1 MSISPLASSP
11 TIAAPVALPQENE
24 RAEKRPDNEALEA
37 TQRSPLKEGLGT
49 KIDVS
54 V

>member
-1 MSISPLASSP
+1 MSISPLSSTNP
-11 TIAAPVALPQENE
+11 IAAPVALPQDNE
-24 RAEKRPDNEALEA
+24 RAEKVPDSEAAEA
-37 TQRSPLKEGLGT
+37 SQRTPLKEGLGT

>member
-1 MSISPLASSP
+1 MSISPLSSNP
-11 TIAAPVALPQENE
+11 AIAVPVALPQETE
-24 RAEKRPDNEALEA
+24 RAEKRPDNEAIEA
-37 TQRSPLKEGLGT
+37 SQRTPLKEGLGT